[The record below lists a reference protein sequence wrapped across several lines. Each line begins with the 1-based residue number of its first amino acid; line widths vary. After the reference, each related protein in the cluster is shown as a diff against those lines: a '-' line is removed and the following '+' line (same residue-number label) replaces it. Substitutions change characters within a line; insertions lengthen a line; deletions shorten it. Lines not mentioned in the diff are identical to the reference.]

1 MKLAPIAQVL
11 TIALLVVTSY
21 LAWQARDES
30 IKASTKVDLQ
40 TRQFREIV
48 AQVAAQQASPNLV
61 PGLVTPL
68 SAPTATSS
76 NLPPLPSAPATASA
90 TAPVSPPAATL
101 PPAVS
106 PAPTAPAGSVPTVAA
121 APAAAPLTPLQ
132 RRVKDAPS
140 IGAVKEYVAE
150 QGFVTL
156 AAGKKNGIK
165 EGMKFDLRRDAAV
178 VGRVTISMAEDNEA
192 VADLDPRSVPAGV
205 TVKTGDEIIAVVLAQ

>member
-1 MKLAPIAQVL
+1 MKLSHIAQVL
-11 TIALLVVTSY
+11 TLALLIITSY

-30 IKASTKVDLQ
+30 IKAGTKVDLQ

-48 AQVAAQQASPNLV
+48 AQAAAQQASPNLV

-68 SAPTATSS
+68 SAPLGASTS
-76 NLPPLPSAPATASA
+76 LPSLPSAS
-90 TAPVSPPAATL
+90 PAASVT
-101 PPAVS
+101 V
-106 PAPTAPAGSVPTVAA
+106 PAPTPAPAMTTAPAGSAPSVPA
-121 APAAAPLTPLQ
+121 APVEAPLTPLQ

-140 IGAVKEYVAE
+140 IGTVKEYVAE

-165 EGMKFDLRRDAAV
+165 EGMKFDLRRDASV
-178 VGRVTISMAEDNEA
+178 VGRVTISIAEDSEA
-192 VADLDPRSVPAGV
+192 VADLDPKSVPAGV

>member
-1 MKLAPIAQVL
+1 MKLSHIAQVL
-11 TIALLVVTSY
+11 TIALLIVTSY

-30 IKASTKVDLQ
+30 VKASTKVDLQ

-68 SAPTATSS
+68 STSATG
-76 NLPPLPSAPATASA
+76 LPPLPLSPATASV
-90 TAPVSPPAATL
+90 TPPAASAPV
-101 PPAVS
+101 PPAVAS
-106 PAPTAPAGSVPTVAA
+106 SAPAGSAPLVAA
-121 APAAAPLTPLQ
+121 PPTNAPLTPLQ

-150 QGFVTL
+150 QSFVTL
-156 AAGKKNGIK
+156 AAGKKNGLK

-178 VGRVTISMAEDNEA
+178 VGRVTISIAEDTEA
-192 VADLDPRSVPAGV
+192 VADLDPQSVPAGV
-205 TVKTGDEIIAVVLAQ
+205 TVKTGDEIISVVLAK

>member
-1 MKLAPIAQVL
+1 MKLSHIAQVL
-11 TIALLVVTSY
+11 TLALLIITSY

-30 IKASTKVDLQ
+30 IKAGTKVDLR

-48 AQVAAQQASPNLV
+48 AQAAAQQASPNLV

-68 SAPTATSS
+68 SAPSGASPS
-76 NLPPLPSAPATASA
+76 LPLLPSAS
-90 TAPVSPPAATL
+90 PAASVT
-101 PPAVS
+101 V
-106 PAPTAPAGSVPTVAA
+106 PAPTPAPAMTTAPAGSTPSVPA
-121 APAAAPLTPLQ
+121 APVEAPLTPLQ

-140 IGAVKEYVAE
+140 IGTVKEYVAE

-165 EGMKFDLRRDAAV
+165 EGMKFDLRRDASV
-178 VGRVTISMAEDNEA
+178 VGRVTISIAEDSEA
-192 VADLDPRSVPAGV
+192 VADLDPKSVPAGV

>member
-1 MKLAPIAQVL
+1 MKLATLAQVL
-11 TIALLVVTSY
+11 TVALLIITSY

-40 TRQFREIV
+40 VQQIREV
-48 AQVAAQQASPNLV
+48 LAQAAAQQASPNLV
-61 PGLVTPL
+61 PGLATPM
-68 SAPTATSS
+68 SMPVATPAS
-76 NLPPLPSAPATASA
+76 LPPLPSTAAPASSSVTMAAAAPSA
-90 TAPVSPPAATL
+90 TVA
-101 PPAVS
+101 
-106 PAPTAPAGSVPTVAA
+106 TAPAGSAPSAPVTPA
-121 APAAAPLTPLQ
+121 APALTPLQ

-178 VGRVTISMAEDNEA
+178 VGRVTISIAEDNEA
-192 VADLDPRSVPAGV
+192 VADLDPKSVPAGV
-205 TVKTGDEIIAVVLAQ
+205 TVKSGDEIIAVVLAQ

>member
-1 MKLAPIAQVL
+1 MKLSHIAQVL
-11 TIALLVVTSY
+11 TLALLIITSY

-30 IKASTKVDLQ
+30 IKAGTKVDLQ

-48 AQVAAQQASPNLV
+48 AQAAAQQASPNLV

-68 SAPTATSS
+68 SAPSGASPS
-76 NLPPLPSAPATASA
+76 LPLLPSAS
-90 TAPVSPPAATL
+90 PAASVT
-101 PPAVS
+101 V
-106 PAPTAPAGSVPTVAA
+106 PAPTPAPAMTTAPAGSAPSVPA
-121 APAAAPLTPLQ
+121 APVEAPLTPLQ

-140 IGAVKEYVAE
+140 IGTVKEYVAE

-165 EGMKFDLRRDAAV
+165 EGMKFDLRRDASV
-178 VGRVTISMAEDNEA
+178 VGRVTISIAEDSEA
-192 VADLDPRSVPAGV
+192 VADLDPKSVPAGV

>member
-1 MKLAPIAQVL
+1 MKLSHIAQVL
-11 TIALLVVTSY
+11 TLALLIITSY

-30 IKASTKVDLQ
+30 IKAGTKVDLR

-48 AQVAAQQASPNLV
+48 AQAAAQQASPNLV

-68 SAPTATSS
+68 SAPSGASPS
-76 NLPPLPSAPATASA
+76 LPLLPSAS
-90 TAPVSPPAATL
+90 PAASVT
-101 PPAVS
+101 V
-106 PAPTAPAGSVPTVAA
+106 PAPTPAPAMTTAPAGSAPSVPA
-121 APAAAPLTPLQ
+121 APVEAPLTPLQ

-140 IGAVKEYVAE
+140 IGTVKEYVAE

-165 EGMKFDLRRDAAV
+165 EGMKFDLRRDASV
-178 VGRVTISMAEDNEA
+178 VGRVTISIAEDSEA
-192 VADLDPRSVPAGV
+192 VADLDPKSVPAGV

>member
-1 MKLAPIAQVL
+1 MKLSHIAQVL
-11 TIALLVVTSY
+11 TLALLIITSY

-30 IKASTKVDLQ
+30 IKAGTKVDLQ

-48 AQVAAQQASPNLV
+48 AQAAAQQASPNLV

-68 SAPTATSS
+68 SAPSGASTS
-76 NLPPLPSAPATASA
+76 LPPLPSASPAASVTVPAPTPAPAMTTASA
-90 TAPVSPPAATL
+90 GSAPSVPAAPVE
-101 PPAVS
+101 
-106 PAPTAPAGSVPTVAA
+106 
-121 APAAAPLTPLQ
+121 APLTPLQ

-140 IGAVKEYVAE
+140 IGTVKEYVAE

-165 EGMKFDLRRDAAV
+165 EGMKFDLRRDASV
-178 VGRVTISMAEDNEA
+178 VGRVTISIAEDSEA
-192 VADLDPRSVPAGV
+192 VADLDPKSVPAGV

>member
-1 MKLAPIAQVL
+1 MKLSHIAQVL
-11 TIALLVVTSY
+11 TLALLIITSY

-30 IKASTKVDLQ
+30 IKAGTKVDLQ

-48 AQVAAQQASPNLV
+48 AQAAAQQASPNLV

-68 SAPTATSS
+68 SAPSGASTS
-76 NLPPLPSAPATASA
+76 LPPLPSAP
-90 TAPVSPPAATL
+90 PAASIT
-101 PPAVS
+101 S
-106 PAPTAPAGSVPTVAA
+106 PASTLGPAMTTAPAGSAPSAPAVPTD
-121 APAAAPLTPLQ
+121 APLTPLQ

-165 EGMKFDLRRDAAV
+165 EGMKFDLRRDASV
-178 VGRVTISMAEDNEA
+178 VGRVTISIAEDSEA
-192 VADLDPRSVPAGV
+192 VADLDPKSVPAGV